1 MRLKKSE
8 NCLASEVKGAVFAAP
23 FVAEGGRRKRR
34 FLTDQRFGYLLL
46 LPALCL
52 FGVVIFYPVARN
64 VYLSFQEKSI
74 TTGMEAHFTGVKHY
88 LKIMTGD
95 ARFRQALG
103 NTVYFTLVSVS
114 IEFLLGLGFAL
125 ILNSSF
131 RGRNFARASVILPW
145 ALPTA
150 VMAMAWRWIYHDIYG
165 VANDIL
171 LRLGILKEAVA
182 WLGKVPLAMH
192 AAIFSDAW
200 KTTSFMA
207 LMLLAGL
214 QSIPQELYAAASI
227 DGAGS
232 WAKFRYVTLPL
243 LRPVIILALLF
254 RSLQA
259 FAVFDLIW
267 VLTQGGP
274 GGTTETLSVYL
285 YSYTFRYLNLGYGSA
300 LSVTIFALSLVII
313 FVILLFQRE
322 EVELG

>member
-1 MRLKKSE
+1 MKH
-8 NCLASEVKGAVFAAP
+8 G
-23 FVAEGGRRKRR
+23 KRP
-34 FLTDQRFGYLLL
+34 FLTDRRFGYLLL
-46 LPALCL
+46 LPALFL
-52 FGVVIFYPVARN
+52 FGLVILYPVARN
-64 VYLSFQEKSI
+64 VYLSFHEKSI
-74 TTGMEAHFTGVKHY
+74 TTGMAESFTGIKHY
-88 LKIMTGD
+88 LKIFTRD
-95 ARFRQALG
+95 LRFRQALG
-103 NTVYFTLVSVS
+103 NTLYFTVVSVG
-114 IEFLLGLGFAL
+114 IEFLLGLSFAL
-125 ILNSSF
+125 LLNLNF
-131 RGRNFARASVILPW
+131 RFRNFARASVILPW

-165 VANDIL
+165 VANDLL
-171 LRLGILKEAVA
+171 LRLGIIHEAVA
-182 WLGKVPLAMH
+182 WLGKSPLAMH

-200 KTTSFMA
+200 KTTSFMT

-227 DGAGS
+227 DGAGG
-232 WAKFRYVTLPL
+232 WARFRYVTLPL

-300 LSVTIFALSLVII
+300 LSVAIFALSLIII
-313 FVILLFQRE
+313 FVILFFQKE

>member
-1 MRLKKSE
+1 M
-8 NCLASEVKGAVFAAP
+8 
-23 FVAEGGRRKRR
+23 RRKKG
-34 FLTDQRFGYLLL
+34 LTETQFAYLLL
-46 LPALCL
+46 LPAIFL
-52 FGVVIFYPVARN
+52 FSLVILYPVARN

-74 TTGMEAHFTGVKHY
+74 TTGMAEHFVGLKHY
-88 LKIMTGD
+88 LKILTTD
-95 ARFRQALG
+95 LRFRQALG
-103 NTVYFTLVSVS
+103 NTVYFTVVSVA
-114 IEFLLGLGFAL
+114 IEFILGLSFAL
-125 ILNSSF
+125 LLNLSF
-131 RGRNFARASVILPW
+131 RGRSFARASVILPW

-150 VMAMAWRWIYHDIYG
+150 VMAMAWRWIYHDVYG
-165 VANDIL
+165 VANDLL

-182 WLGKVPLAMH
+182 WLGQHPLAMH

-207 LMLLAGL
+207 LMFLAGL
-214 QSIPQELYAAASI
+214 QSIPQDLYAAASI
-227 DGAGS
+227 DGAGT
-232 WAKFRYVTLPL
+232 WGRFRYITLPL
-243 LRPVIILALLF
+243 LRPVMVLALLF

-300 LSVTIFALSLVII
+300 LSMVIFGLTLVII
-313 FVILLFQRE
+313 FVILRFRRE

>member
-1 MRLKKSE
+1 M
-8 NCLASEVKGAVFAAP
+8 
-23 FVAEGGRRKRR
+23 RKRVQ
-34 FLTDQRFGYLLL
+34 FLTDRRFGYLLL
-46 LPALCL
+46 FPALFL

-64 VYLSFQEKSI
+64 VYLSFHEKSI
-74 TTGMEAHFTGVKHY
+74 TTGMQAYFVGARHY
-88 LKIMTGD
+88 LKIITGD
-95 ARFRQALG
+95 LRFREALG
-103 NTVYFTLVSVS
+103 NTIYFTVVSVA
-114 IEFLLGLGFAL
+114 IEFLLGLAFAL
-125 ILNSSF
+125 ALNLSF
-131 RGRNFARASVILPW
+131 RWRNFARASVILPW

-171 LRLGILKEAVA
+171 LRLGVIKEAVA

-192 AAIFSDAW
+192 AAIFSDVW

-214 QSIPQELYAAASI
+214 QSIPQELYSAASI
-227 DGAGS
+227 DGAGA
-232 WAKFRYVTLPL
+232 WTKFRYVTLPL
-243 LRPVIILALLF
+243 LRPVITMALLF

-285 YSYTFRYLNLGYGSA
+285 YNYTFRYLNLGYGSA
-300 LSVTIFALSLVII
+300 LSVTIFGLSLII
-313 FVILLFQRE
+313 ILIILLFQKE

>member
-1 MRLKKSE
+1 M
-8 NCLASEVKGAVFAAP
+8 
-23 FVAEGGRRKRR
+23 AE
-34 FLTDQRFGYLLL
+34 
-46 LPALCL
+46 
-52 FGVVIFYPVARN
+52 
-64 VYLSFQEKSI
+64 S
-74 TTGMEAHFTGVKHY
+74 FTGIKHY
-88 LKIMTGD
+88 LKIFTRD
-95 ARFRQALG
+95 LRFRQALG
-103 NTVYFTLVSVS
+103 NTLYFTVVSVG
-114 IEFLLGLGFAL
+114 IEFLLGLSFAL
-125 ILNSSF
+125 LLNLNF
-131 RGRNFARASVILPW
+131 RFRNFARASVILPW

-165 VANDIL
+165 VANDLL
-171 LRLGILKEAVA
+171 LRLGIIHEAVA
-182 WLGKVPLAMH
+182 WLGKSPLAMH

-200 KTTSFMA
+200 KTTSFMT

-227 DGAGS
+227 DGAGG
-232 WAKFRYVTLPL
+232 WARFRYVTLPL

-300 LSVTIFALSLVII
+300 LSVAIFALSLIII
-313 FVILLFQRE
+313 FVILFFQKE

>member
-1 MRLKKSE
+1 MRGKRSSAEKR
-8 NCLASEVKGAVFAAP
+8 FA
-23 FVAEGGRRKRR
+23 
-34 FLTDQRFGYLLL
+34 YLLL
-46 LPALCL
+46 LPAILL
-52 FGVVIFYPVARN
+52 FSVVILYPVARN
-64 VYLSFQEKSI
+64 IYLSFQEKSI
-74 TTGMEAHFTGVKHY
+74 TTGMAERFVGLKHY
-88 LKIMTGD
+88 AKIFASD
-95 ARFRQALG
+95 LRFRQALW
-103 NTVYFTLVSVS
+103 NTVYFTVVSVA
-114 IEFLLGLGFAL
+114 IEFILGLSFAL
-125 ILNSSF
+125 LLNLSF

-150 VMAMAWRWIYHDIYG
+150 VMAMAWRWIYHDVYG
-165 VANDIL
+165 VANDVL

-182 WLGKVPLAMH
+182 WLGQHPLAMH

-207 LMLLAGL
+207 LMFLAGL
-214 QSIPQELYAAASI
+214 QSIPQDLHAAASI
-227 DGAGS
+227 DGAGI
-232 WAKFRYVTLPL
+232 WGRFRYITLPL
-243 LRPVIILALLF
+243 LRPVMVLALLF

-300 LSVTIFALSLVII
+300 LSMVIFGLTLVII
-313 FVILLFQRE
+313 FTILLFRRE

>member
-1 MRLKKSE
+1 MTKK
-8 NCLASEVKGAVFAAP
+8 KT
-23 FVAEGGRRKRR
+23 R
-34 FLTDQRFGYLLL
+34 FLTDRRFGYLLL
-46 LPALCL
+46 MPTLFL
-52 FGVVIFYPVARN
+52 FGVVILYPVARN
-64 VYLSFQEKSI
+64 VYLSFQDKSI
-74 TTGMEAHFTGVKHY
+74 TTGMAENFVGFRHY
-88 LKIMTGD
+88 LKIVTGD
-95 ARFRQALG
+95 LRFRQALG
-103 NTVYFTLVSVS
+103 NTIYFTVISVMV
-114 IEFLLGLGFAL
+114 EFILGLGFAL
-125 ILNSSF
+125 LLNCSF
-131 RGRNFARASVILPW
+131 RFRNFARASVILPW

-165 VANDIL
+165 VANDLL
-171 LRLGILKEAVA
+171 LRLGILREAVA
-182 WLGKVPLAMH
+182 FLGKSPLAMH

-214 QSIPQELYAAASI
+214 QSIPQELYAASSI

-232 WAKFRYVTLPL
+232 WARFRYLTLPL

-300 LSVTIFALSLVII
+300 LSVAIFGISLVII
-313 FVILLFQRE
+313 LVILVFQKE

>member
-1 MRLKKSE
+1 MR
-8 NCLASEVKGAVFAAP
+8 
-23 FVAEGGRRKRR
+23 RRRG
-34 FLTDQRFGYLLL
+34 LTDTQFAYLLL
-46 LPALCL
+46 LPAIFL
-52 FGVVIFYPVARN
+52 FGLVILYPVVRN
-64 VYLSFQEKSI
+64 IYLSFQEKSI
-74 TTGMEAHFTGVKHY
+74 VTGMEEHFVGLKHY
-88 LKIMTGD
+88 LKILTGD
-95 ARFRQALG
+95 SRFRQALG
-103 NTVYFTLVSVS
+103 NTVYFTTVSVA
-114 IEFLLGLGFAL
+114 IEFILGLSFAL
-125 ILNSSF
+125 LLNLSF

-150 VMAMAWRWIYHDIYG
+150 VMAMAWRWIYHDVYG

-182 WLGKVPLAMH
+182 WLGQHPLAMH

-207 LMLLAGL
+207 LMFLAGL
-214 QSIPQELYAAASI
+214 QSIPQDLYAAASI
-227 DGAGS
+227 DGAGT
-232 WAKFRYVTLPL
+232 WGRFRYITLPL
-243 LRPVIILALLF
+243 LRPVMVLALLF

-300 LSVTIFALSLVII
+300 LSMVIFGLTLILI
-313 FVILLFQRE
+313 FVILLFRRE

>member
-1 MRLKKSE
+1 
-8 NCLASEVKGAVFAAP
+8 V
-23 FVAEGGRRKRR
+23 
-34 FLTDQRFGYLLL
+34 
-46 LPALCL
+46 
-52 FGVVIFYPVARN
+52 
-64 VYLSFQEKSI
+64 
-74 TTGMEAHFTGVKHY
+74 
-88 LKIMTGD
+88 
-95 ARFRQALG
+95 
-103 NTVYFTLVSVS
+103 VSVG
-114 IEFLLGLGFAL
+114 IEFLLGLSFAL
-125 ILNSSF
+125 LLNLNF
-131 RGRNFARASVILPW
+131 RFRNFARASVILPW

-171 LRLGILKEAVA
+171 LRLGIIREAVA
-182 WLGKVPLAMH
+182 WLGKSPLAMH

-227 DGAGS
+227 DGAGG
-232 WAKFRYVTLPL
+232 WARFRYVTLPL
-243 LRPVIILALLF
+243 LRPVIILSLLF

-300 LSVTIFALSLVII
+300 LSVAIFALSLIII
-313 FVILLFQRE
+313 FVILFFQRE

>member
-1 MRLKKSE
+1 M
-8 NCLASEVKGAVFAAP
+8 
-23 FVAEGGRRKRR
+23 RKRVQ

-46 LPALCL
+46 FPALFL
-52 FGVVIFYPVARN
+52 FGVVIFYPVVRN
-64 VYLSFQEKSI
+64 VYLSFHEKSI
-74 TTGMEAHFTGVKHY
+74 TTGMQAHFVGARHY
-88 LKIMTGD
+88 LKIITGD
-95 ARFRQALG
+95 LRFREALG
-103 NTVYFTLVSVS
+103 NTIYFTAVSVA
-114 IEFLLGLGFAL
+114 IEFMLGLAFAL
-125 ILNSSF
+125 VLNLSF
-131 RGRNFARASVILPW
+131 RWRNFARASVILPW

-171 LRLGILKEAVA
+171 LRLGVIKEAVA

-192 AAIFSDAW
+192 AAIFSDVW

-214 QSIPQELYAAASI
+214 QSIPQELYSAASI
-227 DGAGS
+227 DGAGA

-243 LRPVIILALLF
+243 LRPVITMALLF

-274 GGTTETLSVYL
+274 GGSTETLSVYL

-300 LSVTIFALSLVII
+300 LSVMIFGLSLVII
-313 FVILLFQRE
+313 LVILLFQKE

>member
-1 MRLKKSE
+1 MAYRKK
-8 NCLASEVKGAVFAAP
+8 P
-23 FVAEGGRRKRR
+23 
-34 FLTDQRFGYLLL
+34 FLTDRRFGYLLL
-46 LPALCL
+46 LPALFL
-52 FGVVIFYPVARN
+52 FGLVIVYPVARN
-64 VYLSFQEKSI
+64 LYLSFHEKSI
-74 TTGMEAHFTGVKHY
+74 ATGMTESFAGFKHY
-88 LKIMTGD
+88 LKIFTKD
-95 ARFRQALG
+95 LRFRQALG
-103 NTVYFTLVSVS
+103 NTLYFTAVSVS
-114 IEFLLGLGFAL
+114 IEFLLGLAFAL
-125 ILNSSF
+125 LLNLSF
-131 RGRNFARASVILPW
+131 RFRNFARASVILPW

-171 LRLGILKEAVA
+171 LRLGIIREAVV
-182 WLGKVPLAMH
+182 WLGKSPLAMH
-192 AAIFSDAW
+192 ATIFADVW

-214 QSIPQELYAAASI
+214 QSIPQELYAASSI
-227 DGAGS
+227 DGASG
-232 WAKFRYVTLPL
+232 WARFRYITLPL

-254 RSLQA
+254 RGLQA

-300 LSVTIFALSLVII
+300 LSVAIFALSLIII
-313 FVILLFQRE
+313 FIILSFQKE

>member
-1 MRLKKSE
+1 M
-8 NCLASEVKGAVFAAP
+8 
-23 FVAEGGRRKRR
+23 
-34 FLTDQRFGYLLL
+34 
-46 LPALCL
+46 
-52 FGVVIFYPVARN
+52 VILYPVARN
-64 VYLSFQEKSI
+64 VYLSFQDKSI
-74 TTGMEAHFTGVKHY
+74 ATGMAENFVGFRHY
-88 LKIMTGD
+88 LKIVTGD
-95 ARFRQALG
+95 LRFRQALG
-103 NTVYFTLVSVS
+103 NTIYFTVISVAV
-114 IEFLLGLGFAL
+114 EFILGLGFAL
-125 ILNSSF
+125 LLNCSF
-131 RGRNFARASVILPW
+131 RFRNFARASVILPW

-165 VANDIL
+165 VANDLL

-182 WLGKVPLAMH
+182 FLGKSPLAMH

-214 QSIPQELYAAASI
+214 QSIPQELYAASSI

-232 WAKFRYVTLPL
+232 WARFRYLTLPL

-300 LSVTIFALSLVII
+300 LSVAIFGVSLVII
-313 FVILLFQRE
+313 LVILIFQKE

>member
-1 MRLKKSE
+1 M
-8 NCLASEVKGAVFAAP
+8 AAP
-23 FVAEGGRRKRR
+23 AFGIITVRKKQR

-46 LPALCL
+46 LPALFL
-52 FGVVIFYPVARN
+52 FGLVILYPVTRN
-64 VYLSFQEKSI
+64 VYLSFNEKGI
-74 TTGMEAHFTGVKHY
+74 TTGMETHFVGIKHY
-88 LKIMTGD
+88 LRIMTGD
-95 ARFRQALG
+95 LRFREALG
-103 NTVYFTLVSVS
+103 NTFYFMILSVAV
-114 IEFLLGLGFAL
+114 EFLLGLSFAL
-125 ILNSSF
+125 LLNCSF
-131 RGRNFARASVILPW
+131 RLRNFARASVILPW

-165 VANDIL
+165 VANDVL
-171 LRLGILKEAVA
+171 LRLGVIREAIA
-182 WLGKVPLAMH
+182 WLGRAPLAMY
-192 AAIFSDAW
+192 AAIFADAW

-232 WAKFRYVTLPL
+232 WSRFRYVTLPL
-243 LRPVIILALLF
+243 LRPVIILAVLF

-300 LSVTIFALSLVII
+300 LSVSIFGLSLIII